1 MACAYCIIE
10 CVSTKLYCYDG
21 GAGDVVVITEQT
33 LEGNYFVVHNKR
45 SGQSG
50 KVPVDYIEISQS
62 LSL

>member
-1 MACAYCIIE
+1 M
-10 CVSTKLYCYDG
+10 
-21 GAGDVVVITEQT
+21 VVITEQT

-62 LSL
+62 LSHSDTHTLTHSLTPSLP

>member
-1 MACAYCIIE
+1 M
-10 CVSTKLYCYDG
+10 
-21 GAGDVVVITEQT
+21 VVITEQT